1 MVIGLSWVQFGVG
14 NHMSDNKIDD
24 HEAEY
29 DLRPLIKDQIE
40 RNKVLLPVNHK
51 NYNFQET
58 NSQVMKQRE
67 NLH

>member
-1 MVIGLSWVQFGVG
+1 
-14 NHMSDNKIDD
+14 MSDNKIDD

-29 DLRPLIKDQIE
+29 DLRPLIKDQIG